1 MRKFGSSFG
10 ILNYLGYSVSVT
22 SFVNI
27 NSEMTSLIK
36 IAQSMNDKARLYNE
50 EKTVS
55 SINGAGKSEQPHV
68 KR

>member
-10 ILNYLGYSVSVT
+10 ILSYLGYSVSVT

-36 IAQSMNDKARLYNE
+36 IEQSMYDKARLYNE